1 MGKSKIRLFELVSQM
16 EIQMDEMPVYFNQ
29 ETGEFVFVEERFF
42 GDIEDGMTKED
53 YSQDWQKEAYEQA
66 KDVMVSTSDKYL
78 RIPSNFD
85 IHEWEIMK
93 DFCYT
98 IDDENIRGDLLNAI
112 HGRGAFRMFK
122 DKIIHYGIRQDW
134 FDFRKEQFA
143 EIARRWCES
152 HDLEYVEESI

>member
-1 MGKSKIRLFELVSQM
+1 MGEKPKVNIPELVQEM
-16 EIQMDEMPVYFNQ
+16 NAQMDEMPVYFNT

-53 YSQDWQKEAYEQA
+53 YSQDWQKEAFEQA
-66 KDVMVSTSDKYL
+66 RDVMASSPGKYL
-78 RIPSNFD
+78 KIPTNFD

-98 IDDENIRGDLLNAI
+98 IEDENVMNDLLNAI

-122 DKIIHYGIRQDW
+122 DKIIHYGIREDW
-134 FDFRKEQFA
+134 FDFRDKEFA
-143 EIARRWCES
+143 EIAKRWCES
-152 HDLEYVEESI
+152 KDLEYVEE